1 MSPKPFVPFP
11 SPPTKAGPTGPLL
24 PTTPLLSPP
33 LLTHPQG
40 PDPVFVIAICA
51 TAIHPLI
58 TGRCKNHS
66 AIARAHASA
75 AANTIF
81 PVNVAKTLCGISF
94 YADKGWAD
102 WNVNASDAAYQAT
115 IHATPARRA
124 EFAILI
130 EDVVSGQ
137 NADIRFDPESGCPI
151 WRLFLCKR
159 SRRQG
164 QNNRRSEQELLHH

>member
-1 MSPKPFVPFP
+1 MIRRPPRSTRTDTLFP
-11 SPPTKAGPTGPLL
+11 Y
-24 PTTPLLSPP
+24 TTLFRS
-33 LLTHPQG
+33 
-40 PDPVFVIAICA
+40 
-51 TAIHPLI
+51 
-58 TGRCKNHS
+58 
-66 AIARAHASA
+66 
-75 AANTIF
+75 
-81 PVNVAKTLCGISF
+81 
-94 YADKGWAD
+94 WAD

>member
-1 MSPKPFVPFP
+1 M
-11 SPPTKAGPTGPLL
+11 
-24 PTTPLLSPP
+24 
-33 LLTHPQG
+33 
-40 PDPVFVIAICA
+40 
-51 TAIHPLI
+51 
-58 TGRCKNHS
+58 R
-66 AIARAHASA
+66 
-75 AANTIF
+75 
-81 PVNVAKTLCGISF
+81 IS
-94 YADKGWAD
+94 DWSSDVCSSDLD

-164 QNNRRSEQELLHH
+164 QNNRRSEQELLHQIGRAHV

>member
-1 MSPKPFVPFP
+1 MRISDWSSDVC
-11 SPPTKAGPTGPLL
+11 SSDLAI
-24 PTTPLLSPP
+24 
-33 LLTHPQG
+33 
-40 PDPVFVIAICA
+40 DPVFVIAICA
-51 TAIHPLI
+51 SAIHPLI

-115 IHATPARRA
+115 IHATPARGA